1 MSLLPLFF
9 VIPLAAAFLIPLLS
23 RLWKG
28 FADLLANL
36 ATASV
41 LGLAIY
47 CLLLLKDQVM
57 LVYKFGGW
65 PPPFGIVFGFDSLSG
80 LMVLVIGLV
89 SFTATIFSIRYLDHY
104 TARARF
110 YTLFMLCLAGMN
122 GVAITGDIFN
132 LFVFLEIAAI
142 SSYALVAFGTEHEE
156 LEASFK
162 YMVMG
167 EVASLSILLAI
178 ALLYARASTLNM
190 ADLSLSLQALGR
202 TPFSWFIIG
211 IFLFS
216 FGVKAAAVPFH
227 AWLPDAHPAAP
238 APVSAILSG
247 VFIKV
252 LGVYTLARISFN
264 VFNLSRGSDP
274 VFFNLLLGLGLLS
287 IIAGGLLALRQRDYK
302 RLLAYSTI
310 SQVGYIILG
319 LGIGNYWG
327 VAGAL
332 FHILAHGIGKGL
344 LFLTSGSVVYRT
356 GTRDLEQLK
365 NLEGRMRVT
374 GWSYIIGSLS
384 LAGLPPLI
392 GFFSKFCIILGAI
405 QAGFYWVAVVA
416 IVFSVL
422 TLAYLLKIQRRVF
435 FTRYPSEALEPEI
448 KEVPWAMRSAMLILA
463 VLSVMLG
470 LGFQP
475 ILKFIITPAAQAL
488 LRGADYARFIF
499 GG

>member
-9 VIPLAAAFLIPLLS
+9 AIPLGAAFLIPILS

-28 FADLLANL
+28 FSDLLANL
-36 ATASV
+36 AAGSV

-47 CLLLLKDQVM
+47 GLVLLQGREM
-57 LVYKFGGW
+57 LVYRFGGW
-65 PPPFGIVFGFDSLSG
+65 PPPLGIVFGFDGLSG

-89 SFTATIFSIRYLDHY
+89 SFAATIFSIRYLDHY
-104 TARARF
+104 TSRARF

-132 LFVFLEIAAI
+132 LFVFIEIAAI

-156 LEASFK
+156 LEAGFK

-167 EVASLSILLAI
+167 EVAGLSILLAI

-190 ADLSLSLQALGR
+190 ADLALSFQELGR
-202 TPFSWFIIG
+202 TPFSWFVIG

-216 FGVKAAAVPFH
+216 FGVKAALIPFH

-252 LGVYTLARISFN
+252 LGVYGLARIAFN

-274 VFFNLLLGLGLLS
+274 VIFNILLGLGLLS
-287 IIAGGLLALRQRDYK
+287 IVGGGLLALRQRDYK

-310 SQVGYIILG
+310 SQVGYIVLG
-319 LGIGNYWG
+319 LGLGNYWG
-327 VAGAL
+327 VVGGL
-332 FHILAHGIGKGL
+332 LHILAHGMGKGL

-374 GWSYIIGSLS
+374 GWSYIAGSLS
-384 LAGLPPLI
+384 LAGLPPFI

-416 IVFSVL
+416 VIFSVL

-435 FTRYPSEALEPEI
+435 FTRYQVANPEPEVR
-448 KEVPWAMRSAMLILA
+448 EAPWVMRSAMLLLATLSLIL
-463 VLSVMLG
+463 G
-470 LGFQP
+470 IGFQP
-475 ILKFIITPAAQAL
+475 VLQFIISPAARAL
-488 LRGADYARFIF
+488 LRGADYARLIF